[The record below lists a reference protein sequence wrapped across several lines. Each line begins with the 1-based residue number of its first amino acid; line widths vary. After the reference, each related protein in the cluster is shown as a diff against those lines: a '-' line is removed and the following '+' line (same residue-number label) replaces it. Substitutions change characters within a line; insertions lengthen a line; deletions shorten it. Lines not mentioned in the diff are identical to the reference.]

1 MQGLKVAPQC
11 LAGVNLSV
19 TAAFGSV
26 ENVPVSLIFEVKV
39 DVGRLRKYNIE
50 IIALVNIVAE
60 LILLLYVTCFE
71 T

>member
-11 LAGVNLSV
+11 LTGAAFNLSV

-26 ENVPVSLIFEVKV
+26 EAVPVSLTFEVKV

-50 IIALVNIVAE
+50 IITFANIVAE
-60 LILLLYVTCFE
+60 LILL
-71 T
+71 